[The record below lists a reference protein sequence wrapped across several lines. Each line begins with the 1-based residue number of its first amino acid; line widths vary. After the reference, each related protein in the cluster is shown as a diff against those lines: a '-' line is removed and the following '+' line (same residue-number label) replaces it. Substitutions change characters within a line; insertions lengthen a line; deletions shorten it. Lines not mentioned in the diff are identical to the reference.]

1 MAHSSEQI
9 RNIALCGHS
18 GVGKTSLSEAMLFNM
33 GAINRMGTIEDG
45 TTVSDYDTGEIERQ
59 ISLKMSFLNGEWQSK
74 HLNIL
79 DTPGYADFIA
89 EAQAA
94 LRVSDGAV
102 IVVDSVAGVEIGTER
117 VWGFASEYHLPRL
130 ILVNKISRDRG
141 NLDQVLE
148 IISSRFGRAAV
159 QLQFPVNPGEGF
171 DQIVDLVEM
180 KLFTYKGGTREE
192 ADIPSEHQEKAQLLQ
207 AQLVEAV
214 AETDEELME
223 QYFNDGGLSLEVLR
237 GGLRKAI
244 SQQDL
249 FPIFYGEATAN
260 VGVDRLLDAISDFV
274 PEPAESAGL
283 TMGGNGEVPVLQADE
298 SAPLAALVFK
308 TIAEQHVG
316 ELSLLR
322 VYAGSMKP
330 GDDVA
335 NPAKNATERIG
346 QMFLLN
352 GHERSELESAKA
364 GDIVALV
371 KLKDTHTG
379 NTLCPKGTSLN
390 LPGIDFPDPLI
401 RVAIAPKEKG
411 GDDKMAT
418 GLSHMH
424 EEDPS
429 FLFKYDG
436 DVKQSI
442 LHAQGE
448 LHLTTITQRLKEKFG
463 VEVDTQPP
471 RIPYRETIKS
481 NAESHYRHKKQSGGR
496 GQFGEVFLKVGPRQR
511 GDGFE
516 FGSEVVGGNIPTNFI
531 PAIEKGIVETLDT
544 GPVSGYQVVDVSATV
559 YDGKHHAVDSDE
571 VSFKIA
577 GSQAFRDAFL
587 KAKPTLLEPL
597 YSLTVTVPEEFMG
610 DVMGDLSSRRGRI
623 SGMDTDGHFQVIHV
637 EVPLAEIYGY
647 ATTLRSMTQ
656 GKGMHTQKFVRYE
669 EVPGDIMQK
678 IVEDSKKDKEAA

>member
-1 MAHSSEQI
+1 MVHSSEQI
-9 RNIALCGHS
+9 RNVALCGHS
-18 GVGKTSLSEAMLFNM
+18 GVGKTSLSEAMLYTI
-33 GAINRMGTIEDG
+33 GTINRMGTIEDG
-45 TTVSDYDTGEIERQ
+45 TTVSDYDAGEIERQ

-102 IVVDSVAGVEIGTER
+102 IVVDGVAGVEIGTER
-117 VWGFASEYHLPRL
+117 VWGFAAEYNLPRL
-130 ILVNKISRDRG
+130 IFVNKISHDRG
-141 NLDQVLE
+141 NLDEVLE
-148 IISSRFGRAAV
+148 MIHSRFGREAV

-180 KLFTYKGGTREE
+180 KLFSYKGGTREE
-192 ADIPSEHQEKAQLLQ
+192 ADIPAELQEKAQQLQ
-207 AQLVEAV
+207 EQLVEAV

-223 QYFNDGGLSLEVLR
+223 QYFNDGGLSPEVLR

-244 SQQDL
+244 AQLDL
-249 FPIFYGEATAN
+249 FPVLYGEATAN
-260 VGVDRLLDAISDFV
+260 VGVDRLLDAISDFL
-274 PEPAESAGL
+274 PDPAESAGL
-283 TMGGNGEVPVLQADE
+283 TIGTNGDAAALQGNEN
-298 SAPLAALVFK
+298 APLAALVFK

-322 VYAGSMKP
+322 LYAGSMKS
-330 GDDVA
+330 GDEVA

-379 NTLCPKGTSLN
+379 NTICPKGTSLN

-411 GDDKMAT
+411 GEDKMAT

-463 VEVDTQPP
+463 VEVETQPP

-516 FGSEVVGGNIPTNFI
+516 FGSEVVGGNIPTSFI

-544 GPVSGYQVVDVSATV
+544 GPVSGYQVVDVTATV

-577 GSQAFRDAFL
+577 GSHAFRDAFL
-587 KAKPTLLEPL
+587 KAKPTLLEPI
-597 YSLTVTVPEEFMG
+597 YDLTVTVPEEFMG

-647 ATTLRSMTQ
+647 ATTLRSMTH
-656 GKGMHTQKFVRYE
+656 GKGMHTQKFERYE

-678 IVEDSKKDKEAA
+678 IVEDSKKEKEAA